1 MIHLPLWV
9 EAEQDPGRQVFRQA
23 VHLVLRAIAQSEV
36 LAPTMIMKGGIL
48 LAIRYRSTRYTRDID
63 FSTSRRFQLQEV
75 PRLLQAVES
84 ALAPVSADNE
94 YGLALRLQ
102 SHVIKPP
109 PRPDISFPTLQLRV
123 GYASRQQP
131 AAMRRLMA
139 QGVPTLVS
147 VDYSFNEWV
156 TAIEEQP
163 VDGGALRM
171 YPFHDLVAEKYRSV
185 LQQVVRRRERYQDI
199 YDLNLLLNSVESMTF
214 EDRAAI
220 LGKLRS
226 ACRDRLEE
234 PDRLALQDP
243 RIVALSQAQY
253 GSALPQLVADHLPPF
268 DVAYGL
274 VREFYESLPWDKP
287 A

>member
-109 PRPDISFPTLQLRV
+109 TRPDISFPTLQLRI

-185 LQQVVRRRERYQDI
+185 LQQVVRKRERYQDI

>member
-1 MIHLPLWV
+1 
-9 EAEQDPGRQVFRQA
+9 
-23 VHLVLRAIAQSEV
+23 
-36 LAPTMIMKGGIL
+36 MIMKGGIL

-109 PRPDISFPTLQLRV
+109 PRPDISFPTLQLRI

-185 LQQVVRRRERYQDI
+185 LQQVVRKRERYQDI

>member
-36 LAPTMIMKGGIL
+36 LAPTMIMKGGIQ

-109 PRPDISFPTLQLRV
+109 PRPDISFPTLQLRI

-185 LQQVVRRRERYQDI
+185 LQQVVRKRERYQDI